1 MIVVVVI
8 GVVLVVVATALGAL
22 IATRRSHAIV
32 SRADEAE
39 RRAARATE
47 QAEQTAADRELLFQA
62 LRGFAE
68 GVVVVDR
75 DGAVVA
81 RNAVAE
87 RFSDAR
93 HADAL
98 AEEAITELLE
108 LARHGQPGERE
119 LQLFGPPR
127 EVLQV
132 RALPLRLGA
141 RIVGAAAFVHDLS
154 EPRRVESVRRDFV
167 ANVSHELKT
176 PIGAL
181 GLLAETMAA
190 ENEPTV
196 MHQLAER
203 VLGEADRLARIID
216 DLLDLSLI
224 EAQEAPVRD
233 TVPLSGVI
241 QEAAERVQAAADA
254 VGIPLR
260 VADVA
265 PDLIVTCDR
274 AQVVSAI
281 TNLLDNALKYSEA
294 GASVE
299 LEVEDESEFASIV
312 VRDRGI
318 GIPSRDLERIFERF
332 YRVDRARSR
341 TTGGTGLGLSI
352 VRHVAQAHG
361 GDVTV
366 DSREGEGSTFR
377 LRLPLA
383 ARHGRAQDAR
393 PDVREAS

>member
-1 MIVVVVI
+1 MIVIVLVAA
-8 GVVLVVVATALGAL
+8 VLVVVAAVTGAL
-22 IATRRSHAIV
+22 LASRRSQTIV
-32 SRADEAE
+32 RRAEDAE
-39 RRAARATE
+39 RDAARASE
-47 QAEQTAADRELLFQA
+47 RADRTAAEHNLLLQA
-62 LRGFAE
+62 VRGFTE

-75 DGAVVA
+75 DGALVA

-98 AEEAITELLE
+98 AEEAMTELLE
-108 LARHGQPGERE
+108 QARLGEPGERE

-141 RIVGAAAFVHDLS
+141 RIIGAAAFVHDLS

-181 GLLAETMAA
+181 GLLSETMAA
-190 ENEPTV
+190 ETDPTV

-224 EAQEAPVRD
+224 EAQEAPVRE
-233 TVPLSGVI
+233 TVPLSGVVN
-241 QEAAERVQAAADA
+241 EAAERVNAAAETL
-254 VGIPLR
+254 GIPLR
-260 VADVA
+260 VAQVP

-281 TNLLDNALKYSEA
+281 TNLLDNALKYSEL
-294 GASVE
+294 GGNVE
-299 LEVEDESEFASIV
+299 LEVEDEGESVSVV
-312 VRDRGI
+312 VRDHGM

-366 DSREGEGSTFR
+366 ESREGEGSTFR
-377 LRLPLA
+377 FRLPLA
-383 ARHGRAQDAR
+383 ARHARGQDMR

>member
-1 MIVVVVI
+1 
-8 GVVLVVVATALGAL
+8 VAVAVGLL
-22 IATRRSHAIV
+22 IASRRSNVIV
-32 SRADEAE
+32 GHADEAE

-47 QAEQTAADRELLFQA
+47 QAERTSAEHQLLLEA

-75 DGAVVA
+75 EGTVVA

-98 AEEAITELLE
+98 AEEAISELLE
-108 LARHGQPGERE
+108 QARQGQPGERE
-119 LQLFGPPR
+119 LPLFGPPR
-127 EVLQV
+127 EVLLV

-190 ENEPTV
+190 ESDPGV

-216 DLLDLSLI
+216 DLLGLSQI

-241 QEAAERVQAAADA
+241 HAAAERVHAAAET

-274 AQVVSAI
+274 GQIVSAI
-281 TNLLDNALKYSEA
+281 TNLLDNAIKYSEA
-294 GASVE
+294 GATVE
-299 LEVEDESEFASIV
+299 LEVNDEGDSAVIV
-312 VRDRGI
+312 VRDHGI

-366 DSREGEGSTFR
+366 ESREGEGSTFR

-383 ARHGRAQDAR
+383 GRHARGQDMR